1 MNTYLFQ
8 GLCLTITSCSCI
20 LLLISGVSLVTWQ
33 CRRHKFDPWAGRTPW
48 RKKWQPTPV
57 LLPGKSHGQRSLA
70 ITVHKI
76 AKSWTQLSNWACT
89 HCWFLLFVLPPATT
103 EKFSKAVFGPL
114 SKASGVIIIVSH
126 YFKHFFYA
134 NGSDL
139 CLHSAFLGNSGLNLQ
154 LPKDMP
160 ICTISKSTWTKPNS
174 SP

>member
-1 MNTYLFQ
+1 MQKTQ
-8 GLCLTITSCSCI
+8 
-20 LLLISGVSLVTWQ
+20 V
-33 CRRHKFDPWAGRTPW
+33 
-48 RKKWQPTPV
+48 
-57 LLPGKSHGQRSLA
+57 RSLGWEDSLEEEIA
-70 ITVHKI
+70 THSSILAWKIPRTKESGGHSLTVHKI
-76 AKSWTQLSNWACT
+76 VKSQTQPSNWART

-139 CLHSAFLGNSGLNLQ
+139 CLHFVFLGNSGLNPQ